1 MAFSVR
7 LLLSILVVVVIT
19 TAATLVIAQ
28 RQNRAT
34 YGALVDEL
42 FTLQSSAFL
51 REQSFKHATAAA
63 QAARLATSVRL
74 FAALEEGDP
83 DLYKIAADELR
94 TADFAFFRLLDRDGA
109 VLPPPA
115 SSRAGMP
122 ELTPPALSAVSAA
135 AAAVMARSDVQLGFI
150 SVQLPGASTT
160 VPFRVLTV
168 SINSFGS
175 HVGTLV
181 IGQPMDLLQ
190 GSGEGGAAGAIRSAL
205 VIDGHLASDG
215 IEGAVADALQQQ
227 LGAAQTQADAAV
239 AAGGTTW
246 LYRTFALNEGSAFPP
261 AFLLSTLSMAS
272 FDADQ
277 RALTWRIAGT
287 GLVAS
292 LLAGGLALFLSRLL
306 AEPVARLVEATRAI
320 QAGDLARRLPPSSTR
335 EMNTLAAS
343 FNDMAAGLELKERY
357 HSVLQQVTDPQVA
370 EGLISG
376 QVKLGGELRDVTVM
390 FCDIRGYTALTV
402 GRNPEEIIEL
412 LNHHM
417 GAMTR
422 IVQSHRGVIN
432 QFAGDA
438 IMALFGAPRS
448 YGDDALRAVRCALD
462 MLAERDRIN
471 VEVAEPI
478 RVGIGLAS
486 GVMVAGCIGAE
497 NRNDYTVV
505 GERVNLAARL
515 CSTARAGEILVDDA
529 TRDRV
534 GLAFAS
540 EPMSP
545 LVLKGF
551 ADAMPAFRVA
561 RDVA

>member
-7 LLLSILVVVVIT
+7 LLLAILTVVLIT
-19 TAATLVIAQ
+19 TSATLLIAQ
-28 RQNRAT
+28 RQNRLT
-34 YGALVDEL
+34 YRAVVDEL
-42 FTLQSSAFL
+42 FTLQSTAFL
-51 REQSFKHATAAA
+51 REQEFRHAAAAA

-74 FAALEEGDP
+74 FAALEERDP

-94 TADFAFFRLLDRDGA
+94 TGDYAFFRLLDRDGV
-109 VLPPPA
+109 VLQPPED
-115 SSRAGMP
+115 SRSGMP
-122 ELTPPALSAVSAA
+122 ELSEATLTPLSAA
-135 AAAVMARSDVQLGFI
+135 ATAGAQRNDVQIGFMTLGDHE
-150 SVQLPGASTT
+150 QKLAPY
-160 VPFRVLTV
+160 RVLAV

-175 HVGTLV
+175 HVGSLV
-181 IGQPMDLLQ
+181 MAQSVGTTFSP
-190 GSGEGGAAGAIRSAL
+190 AGPTRANPVRSAL
-205 VIDGHLASDG
+205 VIDSRLISEEIDAETAQALQEQLDLPEDDSTAVV
-215 IEGAVADALQQQ
+215 AVAGSTSLFRKY
-227 LGAAQTQADAAV
+227 V
-239 AAGGTTW
+239 
-246 LYRTFALNEGSAFPP
+246 LNKGSAFPP
-261 AFLLSTLSMAS
+261 AYLLSVISMAS

-277 RALTWRIAGT
+277 RDLAWRIALI

-292 LLAGGLALFLSRLL
+292 LLAGLLALFLSRLL
-306 AEPVARLVEATRAI
+306 AEPVARLVTATRAI
-320 QAGDLARRLPPSSTR
+320 RAGDFALRLPPSSTR
-335 EMNTLAAS
+335 EMNTLAES
-343 FNDMAAGLELKERY
+343 FNEMAAGLELKERY

-390 FCDIRGYTALTV
+390 FCDIRGYTALSV

-422 IVQSHRGVIN
+422 IVQAHRGVIN

-438 IMALFGAPRS
+438 IMALFGAPKT
-448 YGDDALRAVRCALD
+448 YGDDAERAVRCALA
-462 MLAERDRIN
+462 MLQERDRIN

-515 CSTARAGEILVDDA
+515 CSMAKAGEVLVDDN
-529 TRDRV
+529 TRDRM
-534 GLAFAS
+534 GPAFPS
-540 EPMSP
+540 EPMAP
-545 LVLKGF
+545 LTLKGF
-551 ADAMPAFRVA
+551 AQPMPAFLVRRA
-561 RDVA
+561 MA